1 MATQEKIAAVSE
13 LKERFSASNA
23 VILTEYRGLSVA
35 KLKEL
40 RRALGAETEY
50 AVVKNTL
57 AGIAAKEAGIDA
69 FENQLAG
76 PSAIAFIN
84 GEMIDAA
91 KALRDFAKENP
102 QLVIKSGF
110 YEGETLDEAGI
121 NKFANLESREVLLS
135 KVAGGAKGALAK
147 IARTVD
153 ALRIKLEESE
163 GNPAE
168 APAEE
173 AASEEAAE

>member
-13 LKERFSASNA
+13 LKELFSSSNA
-23 VILTEYRGLSVA
+23 VILTEYRGLTVA

-102 QLVIKSGF
+102 QLIIKSGY
-110 YEGETLDEAGI
+110 YEGEALDQAGVDR
-121 NKFANLESREVLLS
+121 FASLESREVLLA
-135 KVAGGAKGALAK
+135 KVAGGAKGALSK

-153 ALRIKLEESE
+153 ALRIKLEETE
-163 GNPAE
+163 GAAPAAAEE
-168 APAEE
+168 APAED
-173 AASEEAAE
+173 AE

>member
-1 MATQEKIAAVSE
+1 M
-13 LKERFSASNA
+13 
-23 VILTEYRGLSVA
+23 
-35 KLKEL
+35 
-40 RRALGAETEY
+40 
-50 AVVKNTL
+50 KNTL

-110 YEGETLDEAGI
+110 YKGEALDEAGI

-135 KVAGGAKGALAK
+135 KVAGGAKGAIAK

-163 GNPAE
+163 GAPAE